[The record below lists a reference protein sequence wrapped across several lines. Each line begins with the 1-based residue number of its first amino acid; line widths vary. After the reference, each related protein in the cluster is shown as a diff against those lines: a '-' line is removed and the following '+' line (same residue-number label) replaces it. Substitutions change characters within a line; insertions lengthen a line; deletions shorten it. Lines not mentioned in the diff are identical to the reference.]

1 MTFRAV
7 KTYGHDLGLSCC
19 FRQWRAKSHCRH
31 LHGYALS
38 FELVFEAEQLDG
50 NGWVIDFGALKPI
63 KEMLT
68 ERFDHA
74 MQVAVDD
81 PMLKIITGLAE
92 RDACRLVVVP
102 HVGTEAFAAQVF
114 AFTAKWLKQAGYADR
129 VRLVSVTAR
138 EHNANAATAFGP
150 EHAIAAE

>member
-1 MTFRAV
+1 
-7 KTYGHDLGLSCC
+7 
-19 FRQWRAKSHCRH
+19 
-31 LHGYALS
+31 
-38 FELVFEAEQLDG
+38 
-50 NGWVIDFGALKPI
+50 
-63 KEMLT
+63 MLT

-92 RDACRLVVVP
+92 RDACRLVVMP
-102 HVGTEAFAAQVF
+102 HVGAEAFAAQVF
-114 AFTAKWLKQAGYADR
+114 GLTAQWLIVAGYADR

-138 EHNANAATAFGP
+138 EHSANAAIAFGP

>member
-7 KTYGHDLGLSCC
+7 KTYGYDLGLSCC
-19 FRQWRAKSHCRH
+19 FRQWRASSHCRH

-38 FELVFEAEQLDG
+38 FELVLEADQLDG

-63 KEMLT
+63 KNMLY

-81 PMLKIITGLAE
+81 PALKILSALAE
-92 RDACRLVVVP
+92 RDACHLAVVR
-102 HVGTEAFAAQVF
+102 HVGAEAFAAQVF
-114 AFTAKWLKQAGYADR
+114 AFTVQWLQDAGYGER
-129 VRLVSVTAR
+129 VRLVSVTVK